1 MQSRAALLT
10 VLVPALAWA
19 APERAPVLVGL
30 DLEFG
35 HRTSTSAVAIRE
47 GALIAAEEIN
57 AAGGVLGGRPLR
69 IVERDNRSV
78 PARGVEDLRE
88 LAAMPD
94 LVAVVGGKFSPVFL
108 EQLPVAAELGVPLLD
123 AWAAA
128 DAIVDAPATR
138 RWSFRLSLRDDWAIA
153 ALLEHLGHDGV
164 RHVGLLLPNSDW
176 GRGCEHDA
184 IARARAGGPVAVAVA
199 TRWYNFGDRSFGE
212 HYAALRAAGADA
224 VLIVMNEGEGAA
236 FVKEVAALPRPER
249 LPIASHW
256 GILGGDFPALSGP
269 ALHEVD
275 LVVADTFEFAGA
287 RGATAARVAAA
298 ARRLFGEGDLARV
311 SSGAGLAQAYDLVHL
326 LARAVERA
334 GGTDRRRV
342 RAALEQ
348 VSGYRGL
355 VRDYAR
361 AFTPERHE
369 ALAPS
374 DVHLARFDARGA
386 LVRVRAR

>member
-1 MQSRAALLT
+1 MRRRAVLLG

-35 HRTSTSAVAIRE
+35 HKTSTSAVAIRE

-78 PARGVEDLRE
+78 PARGVENLRE

-94 LVAVVGGKFSPVFL
+94 LVAVVGGKYSSVLL

-128 DAIVDAPATR
+128 DAIVDAPTTR
-138 RWSFRLSLRDDWAIA
+138 RWAFRLSLRDDWAIA

-164 RHVGLLLPNSDW
+164 RRVGLLLPNSDW
-176 GRGCEHDA
+176 GRSCEHDA
-184 IARARAGGPVAVAVA
+184 IALVRAGGPVAVT
-199 TRWYNFGDRSFGE
+199 TRWFNWGDRSFGE

-224 VLIVMNEGEGAA
+224 VLIVMNESEGAA
-236 FVKEVAALPRPER
+236 FVKEVAALPRAER

-256 GILGGDFPALSGP
+256 GILGGDFPALTGP
-269 ALHEVD
+269 ALHEVN
-275 LVVADTFEFAGA
+275 LVVANTFDFAAA

-298 ARRLFGEGDLARV
+298 ARRLFGEGDLACV

-348 VSGYRGL
+348 VPGYRGL
-355 VRDYAR
+355 VREYAR
-361 AFTPERHE
+361 AFTPERHD

-386 LVRVRAR
+386 LERVRTR